1 MGMPRLQSRRGWW
14 LCLALAF
21 ALLLPLVGMAAPA
34 TYSGEAPVASQSEAE
49 RTEALKSAL
58 ADVVMRVSGDA
69 GVLSRSD
76 VANAVANA
84 GRYVLQYQYRRDVG
98 TDPVSGALQVHT
110 TLVAQF
116 DRNAVDQMLATLG
129 LRGERTPVAFD
140 TTPSEAKVWISGI
153 GSAEDYARLLGYLGH
168 QPMLRETRPMQARG
182 DGLLLRLSLMGGLP
196 RFVEEVD
203 HEGTLRL
210 VNETPALE
218 GIDATFILVR

>member
-1 MGMPRLQSRRGWW
+1 MGMPSLQSRPGWW
-14 LCLALAF
+14 LCAAL
-21 ALLLPLVGMAAPA
+21 ALLLPLVGIAAPA

-58 ADVVMRVSGDA
+58 ADVVMRISGDA

-76 VANAVANA
+76 VARAVADA

-116 DRNAVDQMLATLG
+116 DRNAVDQMLAALG
-129 LRGERTPVAFD
+129 LRGAQSSVAFD
-140 TTPSEAKVWISGI
+140 PTPSEAKVWISGI
-153 GSAEDYARLLGYLGH
+153 GSAEDYARVLGYLDH
-168 QPMLRETRPMQARG
+168 HPMLREVRAMQARA
-182 DGLLLRLSLMGGLP
+182 DGLLVRLTVIGGLP

-203 HEGTLRL
+203 GEGILR
-210 VNETPALE
+210 VANAAPALE
-218 GIDATFILVR
+218 GIDATLVVVP